1 MFARVAVALYCVI
14 RVQEKSIGAV
24 APAIR
29 KCLSNTLICNNL
41 RSLFLQI
48 FTALLHGR
56 AVCYVSCIRIKINRH
71 NNNVGKLDIRVST
84 VKAKKEGE
92 YLMSLS
98 VNSNDFALTM
108 EQEFSLVC
116 YNQQINGISQEE
128 LQIALLEITRQL
140 MIKDNLI
147 KALVKARI

>member
-1 MFARVAVALYCVI
+1 MF
-14 RVQEKSIGAV
+14 
-24 APAIR
+24 
-29 KCLSNTLICNNL
+29 
-41 RSLFLQI
+41 
-48 FTALLHGR
+48 
-56 AVCYVSCIRIKINRH
+56 
-71 NNNVGKLDIRVST
+71 
-84 VKAKKEGE
+84 
-92 YLMSLS
+92 LS